1 MVLST
6 GGFLH
11 YLPLLLNV
19 LVPAKTDRRN
29 TKSVSHYSQQA
40 QLCKMS
46 YDITALSI
54 LNLLN
59 TSKLFMHNFINWRR
73 VLRNNLDIPRILKVY
88 RGYYTVTRRYELYFL
103 MVRKISR
110 AKVQCSFYYID
121 ILRMAFLTIFGRFPT
136 TFWRLPKIFQKLCR
150 RADKVS
156 RKLISVT
163 SSISSLVKIQVTPL
177 ESRM

>member
-59 TSKLFMHNFINWRR
+59 TSKLYMHNFINWRR

-88 RGYYTVTRRYELYFL
+88 RGYYTVTRRYEFYFL
-103 MVRKISR
+103 MARKISR
-110 AKVQCSFYYID
+110 AKVQCSFYYIAT
-121 ILRMAFLTIFGRFPT
+121 LMMVF
-136 TFWRLPKIFQKLCR
+136 FWRFSKDFQRISKCLC
-150 RADKVS
+150 
-156 RKLISVT
+156 
-163 SSISSLVKIQVTPL
+163 QVNAPEHFL
-177 ESRM
+177 KNMSENF